1 MIPINTIR
9 DHAYKIG
16 CGRLL
21 FSHGALKHLSAEV
34 ATLGQHPLVLCGE
47 HAFQVVG
54 GVIQKQLLQNNL
66 AFQIERYR
74 DACSEESAQHFAH
87 MIAEN
92 RFDLIIGAGGG
103 RILDL
108 AKIIADLADI
118 PVVTIPTI
126 SATCAA
132 YTPLSVVYTPDGRCK
147 GTWYFKREV
156 SLVVCDLD
164 ILCSQPPRYLAAGM
178 VDAIAKHVEIKHH
191 LHALPPDA
199 QDVFLAQQLA
209 QTICQDLFSFGE
221 AAMNDLHSDKAI
233 RCIFHSIITTGM
245 VSGIARGM
253 YQAAMAHAFYEVIRT
268 LFPHDSKPWLHGEI
282 VGVGLRLQELY
293 AGKLSEA
300 SQLTDFMRNL
310 NMPLGLADL
319 SIPVTEDIPHMIART
334 SPLPDFY
341 LHPQTDH
348 AKVSNIIQN
357 LYERSL

>member
-1 MIPINTIR
+1 MILINTIR

-21 FSHGALKHLSAEV
+21 FSHGALKHLGAEV
-34 ATLGQHPLVLCGE
+34 SVLGHHPLVICGE
-47 HAFQVVG
+47 RAFQVVG
-54 GVIQKQLLQNNL
+54 DIIQEQLQQHNL
-66 AFQIERYR
+66 SYQIECYR

-92 RFDLIIGAGGG
+92 HFDLIIGAGGG

-108 AKIIADLADI
+108 TKIVADIANI

-132 YTPLSVVYTPDGRCK
+132 YTPLSVVYTPDGCCK

-156 SLVVCDLD
+156 SLLVCDLD
-164 ILCSQPPRYLAAGM
+164 ILCAQPPRYLAAGM
-178 VDAIAKHVEIKHH
+178 IDAIAKHVEIKHH
-191 LHALPPDA
+191 LHALPTDA

-209 QTICQDLFSFGE
+209 QTIYQDLFAFGKD
-221 AAMNDLHSDKAI
+221 AMIDLHSDKAI

-253 YQAAMAHAFYEVIRT
+253 YQAAVAHAFYEVIRT

-293 AGKLSEA
+293 AGNLPEA
-300 SQLTDFMRNL
+300 AQLTDFMRQL
-310 NMPLGLADL
+310 NMPLSLADI
-319 SIPVTEDIPHMIART
+319 SIPATENIPNIIART

-341 LHPQTDH
+341 LEPETDDAKIPQILQD
-348 AKVSNIIQN
+348 
-357 LYERSL
+357 L

>member
-1 MIPINTIR
+1 MIFINTIR

-21 FSHGALKHLSAEV
+21 FSHGALKCLGAEV
-34 ATLGQHPLVLCGE
+34 AALGQLPLVLCGE
-47 HAFQVVG
+47 HAFQAVG
-54 GVIQKQLLQNNL
+54 ALIQEQLQQNNL

-74 DACSEESAQHFAH
+74 DACSEESAQYFAH
-87 MIAEN
+87 MIAES
-92 RFDLIIGAGGG
+92 RFDLIIGVGGG

-108 AKIIADLADI
+108 AKIVADI
-118 PVVTIPTI
+118 ANIAVVTIPTI

-178 VDAIAKHVEIKHH
+178 VDAVAKHIEIKHH
-191 LHALPPDA
+191 LDSLPADA

-209 QTICQDLFSFGE
+209 QIIYQDLFAYGRES
-221 AAMNDLHSDKAI
+221 MVDLHSAKAI

-293 AGKLSEA
+293 AENLPEA
-300 SQLTDFMRNL
+300 EQLTAFMREL
-310 NMPLGLADL
+310 NMPFSLADL
-319 SIPVTEDIPHMIART
+319 SVPIRSDILQMIAST

-341 LHPQTDH
+341 IKPETDKEKVTNILH
-348 AKVSNIIQN
+348 N
-357 LYERSL
+357 L

>member
-1 MIPINTIR
+1 MILINTIR

-21 FSHGALKHLSAEV
+21 FSHGALKHLGAEV
-34 ATLGQHPLVLCGE
+34 AAIGQHPLVLCGE
-47 HAFQVVG
+47 HAFQAVG
-54 GVIQKQLLQNNL
+54 ALIQEQLQQNNL

-74 DACSEESAQHFAH
+74 DACSEESAQYFTH
-87 MIAEN
+87 MIAES
-92 RFDLIIGAGGG
+92 RFDLIIGVGGG

-108 AKIIADLADI
+108 AKIIADIANI
-118 PVVTIPTI
+118 AVVTIPTI

-178 VDAIAKHVEIKHH
+178 VDAIAKHIEIKHH
-191 LHALPPDA
+191 LDSLPADA

-209 QTICQDLFSFGE
+209 QIIYQDLFAYGRES
-221 AAMNDLHSDKAI
+221 MVDLHSAKAI

-282 VGVGLRLQELY
+282 VGVGLRLQEFY
-293 AGKLSEA
+293 AGNLLEA
-300 SQLTDFMRNL
+300 SQLTDFMRQL
-310 NMPLGLADL
+310 NMPIALADL
-319 SIPVTEDIPHMIART
+319 SIPVTEDIPNIIAHT

-341 LHPQTDH
+341 LNPQADY

-357 LYERSL
+357 L

>member
-21 FSHGALKHLSAEV
+21 FSHGALNE
-34 ATLGQHPLVLCGE
+34 LGTEIAALGRHPLVLCGE
-47 HAFQVVG
+47 RAYQAVG
-54 GVIQKQLLQNNL
+54 AVIQEQLQQNHFS
-66 AFQIERYR
+66 FQIERYP

-87 MIAEN
+87 IIAEHH
-92 RFDLIIGAGGG
+92 FDMIIGAGGG

-108 AKIIADLADI
+108 VKIIADIANV

-132 YTPLSVVYTPDGRCK
+132 YTPLSVVYTPEGRCK

-164 ILCSQPPRYLAAGM
+164 ILCAQPPRYLAAGM
-178 VDAIAKHVEIKHH
+178 IDAIAKHVEIKHH

-199 QDVFLAQQLA
+199 QDVYLAKQLA
-209 QTICQDLFSFGE
+209 QTIYEDLFAFG
-221 AAMNDLHSDKAI
+221 ASSMADLHSDVAI
-233 RCIFHSIITTGM
+233 RCIFHCIITTGM

-268 LFPHDSKPWLHGEI
+268 LFPRDSKPWLHGEI

-293 AGKLSEA
+293 AGNLPEA
-300 SQLTDFMRNL
+300 AQLTDHMREL
-310 NMPLGLADL
+310 GMPLSLGNLSLPAAADV
-319 SIPVTEDIPHMIART
+319 PQHIAT
-334 SPLPDFY
+334 TAPLPDFY
-341 LHPQTDH
+341 LHPTTDE
-348 AKVSNIIQN
+348 AKVTQILQN
-357 LYERSL
+357 L

>member
-1 MIPINTIR
+1 MISINTIR

-21 FSHGALKHLSAEV
+21 FSHGALKHLGAEV
-34 ATLGQHPLVLCGE
+34 AALGQHPLILCGE

-54 GVIQKQLLQNNL
+54 HLIQEQLQQSNL

-74 DACSEESAQHFAH
+74 DACSEESAQYFAQ

-108 AKIIADLADI
+108 TKIIADI
-118 PVVTIPTI
+118 SNVPVVTIPTI

-132 YTPLSVVYTPDGRCK
+132 YTPLSVVYTLDGRCK

-178 VDAIAKHVEIKHH
+178 IDAIAKHVEIKHH

-209 QTICQDLFSFGE
+209 QTIYQDLFSFGE
-221 AAMNDLHSDKAI
+221 AAMDDLNSDKAI

-253 YQAAMAHAFYEVIRT
+253 YQAAMAHAFYEAIRT

-293 AGKLSEA
+293 AGNRLEA
-300 SQLTDFMRNL
+300 AQLTDFMRQL
-310 NMPLGLADL
+310 GMPLSLTDL
-319 SIPVTEDIPHMIART
+319 SIPVTEDIPHIIAHT

-341 LHPQTDH
+341 MNPQTDH

-357 LYERSL
+357 L

>member
-1 MIPINTIR
+1 MILINTIR

-21 FSHGALKHLSAEV
+21 FSHGALKCLGAEV
-34 ATLGQHPLVLCGE
+34 AALGQHPLVLCGE
-47 HAFQVVG
+47 HAFQAVG
-54 GVIQKQLLQNNL
+54 ALIQEQLQQNNL

-74 DACSEESAQHFAH
+74 DACSEESAQYFAH

-92 RFDLIIGAGGG
+92 HFDLIIGAGGG

-108 AKIIADLADI
+108 AKIIADIANI
-118 PVVTIPTI
+118 SVVTIPTI

-178 VDAIAKHVEIKHH
+178 IDAIAKHIEIKHH
-191 LHALPPDA
+191 LDSLPADA

-209 QTICQDLFSFGE
+209 QIIYQDLFAYGRES
-221 AAMNDLHSDKAI
+221 MVDLHSAKAI

-293 AGKLSEA
+293 AGNRLEA
-300 SQLTDFMRNL
+300 AQLTDFMRQL
-310 NMPLGLADL
+310 GMPLSLTDL
-319 SIPVTEDIPHMIART
+319 SIPVTEDIPHIIART

-341 LHPQTDH
+341 MNPQTDH
-348 AKVSNIIQN
+348 EKVSNIIQN
-357 LYERSL
+357 L

>member
-1 MIPINTIR
+1 MILINTIR

-21 FSHGALKHLSAEV
+21 FSHGALKRLGAEV

-54 GVIQKQLLQNNL
+54 DIIQEQLQQEKLSYR
-66 AFQIERYR
+66 IECYR
-74 DACSEESAQHFAH
+74 DTCSEESAQYFAH
-87 MIAEN
+87 MIDEN
-92 RFDLIIGAGGG
+92 HFDLIIGAGGG

-108 AKIIADLADI
+108 AKIIADIANI
-118 PVVTIPTI
+118 AVVTIPTI

-132 YTPLSVVYTPDGRCK
+132 YTPLSVVYTPDGCCK

-191 LHALPPDA
+191 LHTLPPDA

-209 QTICQDLFSFGE
+209 QTIYQDLFAYGRESM
-221 AAMNDLHSDKAI
+221 ANLHSDKAI

-293 AGKLSEA
+293 AENISEA
-300 SQLTDFMRNL
+300 SQLTDFMRQL
-310 NMPLGLADL
+310 NMPLALADL
-319 SIPVTEDIPHMIART
+319 SIPVTEDIHNIIAHT

-341 LHPQTDH
+341 LNPQTDH
-348 AKVSNIIQN
+348 TKVSNIIQN
-357 LYERSL
+357 L

>member
-21 FSHGALKHLSAEV
+21 FSHGALKQLGLEV
-34 ATLGQHPLVLCGE
+34 AVLGQRPLVLCGE
-47 HAFQVVG
+47 HSLQVVGPLIQEQLQQHSLAFQVECYNG
-54 GVIQKQLLQNNL
+54 
-66 AFQIERYR
+66 
-74 DACSEESAQHFAH
+74 ACSEESAQHFAQL
-87 MIAEN
+87 ITEN
-92 RFDLIIGAGGG
+92 HFDLIIGAGGG

-108 AKIIADLADI
+108 TKIIADIANI
-118 PVVTIPTI
+118 PSVTIPTI

-156 SLVVCDLD
+156 SLVLCDLD
-164 ILCSQPPRYLAAGM
+164 ILCAQPSRYLAAGM
-178 VDAIAKHVEIKHH
+178 IDAIAKHVEIKHH
-191 LHALPPDA
+191 LHALPTDA

-209 QTICQDLFSFGE
+209 QTIYQDLFALGLS
-221 AAMNDLHSDKAI
+221 AMQDMQSDKAI
-233 RCIFHSIITTGM
+233 RCIFHCIVTTGM

-268 LFPHDSKPWLHGEI
+268 LFPQDSKSWLHGEI

-293 AGKLSEA
+293 AGNLAEA
-300 SQLTDFMRNL
+300 KQLTDLMRSL
-310 NMPLGLADL
+310 GMPLSLADL
-319 SIPVTEDIPHMIART
+319 SIATSKDISLKIASS

-341 LHPQTDH
+341 LRPETDH
-348 AKVSNIIQN
+348 AKVTNI
-357 LYERSL
+357 LHAL

>member
-1 MIPINTIR
+1 MISINTIR

-21 FSHGALKHLSAEV
+21 FSHGALKHLGAEV
-34 ATLGQHPLVLCGE
+34 AALGQHPLVLCGE

-54 GVIQKQLLQNNL
+54 RLIQEQLQQSNL

-74 DACSEESAQHFAH
+74 DACSEESARHFAY

-92 RFDLIIGAGGG
+92 HFDLIIGAGGG

-108 AKIIADLADI
+108 TKIIADIANV

-132 YTPLSVVYTPDGRCK
+132 YTPLSVVYTLDGRCK

-178 VDAIAKHVEIKHH
+178 IDAIAKHVEIKHH

-209 QTICQDLFSFGE
+209 QTIYQDLFSFGE

-233 RCIFHSIITTGM
+233 RCIFHCIITTGM

-268 LFPHDSKPWLHGEI
+268 LFPQNSKPWLHGEI

-293 AGKLSEA
+293 AGNLPEA
-300 SQLTDFMRNL
+300 EQLTALMREL
-310 NMPLGLADL
+310 GMPLSLADL
-319 SIPVTEDIPHMIART
+319 SLPAADVPQHIAAT

-341 LHPQTDH
+341 LEPQTDPT
-348 AKVSNIIQN
+348 KVANILQT
-357 LYERSL
+357 L